1 MEKTTEITPQLTEAE
16 RQEKLRKIEAVL
28 SEAVAE
34 WELLEKMDIR
44 SADDTDDKKDD
55 DESDEDKEKKK
66 KKDDKMNDETL
77 KSEFARLQSEM
88 EARGFLQKSEPESK
102 ESTAEAGKEEKVE
115 KTETEVKKT
124 EANAEAS
131 TSTPAPAPAQP
142 DKVEDLK
149 KSFES
154 EISEL
159 KKTVSSI
166 HDALTKIAAQPAAP
180 RKGVSGYQPLR
191 KNEDQADKQLNK
203 AETVTA
209 LLDAQK
215 KGNKQVTPD
224 LINRI
229 ETGRLMKPDYERIK
243 GILG

>member
-44 SADDTDDKKDD
+44 SADETDDKKDD
-55 DESDEDKEKKK
+55 ETDEDKEKKK

-77 KSEFARLQSEM
+77 KSEFARLQGEM
-88 EARGFLQKSEPESK
+88 ETRGFLKKSEPESK
-102 ESTAEAGKEEKVE
+102 EPTAEAGKEEKVE
-115 KTETEVKKT
+115 KTEPEVKK
-124 EANAEAS
+124 AEAAAE
-131 TSTPAPAPAQP
+131 TSTPVPTPAPAQP
-142 DKVEDLK
+142 DKLEDLK

-166 HDALTKIAAQPAAP
+166 HDALTKIASQPAAP

-191 KNEDQADKQLNK
+191 KTEDESDKQLNK
-203 AETVTA
+203 AETVSA

-215 KGNKQVTPD
+215 NGNKKVTPD
-224 LINRI
+224 LINRV